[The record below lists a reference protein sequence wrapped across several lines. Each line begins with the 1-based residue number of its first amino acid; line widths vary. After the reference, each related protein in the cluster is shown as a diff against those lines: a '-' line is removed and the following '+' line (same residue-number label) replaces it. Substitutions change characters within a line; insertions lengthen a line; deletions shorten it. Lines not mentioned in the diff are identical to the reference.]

1 MEMTNYVE
9 TVENLIDSI
18 KGILNNAGLGGE
30 AGEYKLVTQS
40 FLYKFLNDKFLY
52 EAKKFDKKID
62 YQYIMSLNDDDYE
75 MLQLSLGTDSA
86 EIKRQDL
93 IETIYNKQNE
103 DNFSEIF
110 DTALN
115 DIAID
120 NNSLFSVETTGNT
133 QVRLFD
139 AHLTT
144 DNIQDGSQR
153 DNVARELI
161 KLLSSTKFDNTIYA
175 EGFDFFSTIFE
186 YMIKDYNKNGGGNYA
201 EYYTPRTIA
210 KIIAD
215 ILVGKENPENVKVY
229 DPAAGSGTLLMNV
242 ANRIGVDK
250 CTVYS
255 QDISQKS
262 SNLLRLNLILNN
274 LSHSIHNI
282 VQGNTILNNKH
293 SEKMDYIVSNPP
305 FKLDFSSWRDQVDS
319 LPNANEVYFAG
330 VPKVPAKKKNSMA
343 IYELFVQLI
352 INSLSDN
359 GKAGVVVP
367 TGFLT
372 AQSGI
377 DKKIR
382 KYLVDS
388 KMIDTVVSMPSN
400 VFAET
405 GTNVSVIFFN
415 KSKQDEQVQLIDA
428 SKLGHNIKENG
439 KQRTELSQDDIT
451 KIVNTAVE
459 RKDVEDFSVT
469 VGLKDI
475 KNKNYSFSAGQYFP
489 VKIEYVE
496 LTQDEFEEKMQG
508 YQKKLNELF
517 DEGQKLEKNF
527 RGIISNLQYES
538 RSHNNGNTKKNKIR

>member
-1 MEMTNYVE
+1 MENINYVE
-9 TVENLIDSI
+9 TVENLVDSI
-18 KGILNNAGLGGE
+18 KGILTSAGLGGE

-52 EAKKFDKKID
+52 EAKKIDPKND
-62 YQYIMSLNDDDYE
+62 YQYL
-75 MLQLSLGTDSA
+75 LSLSDDEYDMVQLTIGPDSA
-86 EIKRQDL
+86 SIKREDL
-93 IETIYNKQNE
+93 IETIFNKQNE
-103 DNFSEIF
+103 DNFSEVF
-110 DTALN
+110 DSTLN
-115 DIAID
+115 DIAVD
-120 NNSLFSVETTGNT
+120 NNDLFSVETAGNT

-139 AHLTT
+139 AHLIA

-161 KLLSSTKFDNTIYA
+161 KLLASTKFDNSIYA

-186 YMIKDYNKNGGGNYA
+186 YMIQDYNKNGGGNYA

-215 ILVGKENPENVKVY
+215 VLVGKENPENVKVY

-282 VQGNTILNNKH
+282 VQGNTILNPKH
-293 SEKMDYIVSNPP
+293 PEKMDYIVSNPP
-305 FKLDFSSWRDQVDS
+305 FKLDFSSWRDEVES
-319 LPNANEVYFAG
+319 LPNSSEIYFAG
-330 VPKVPAKKKNSMA
+330 VPKIPNKKKNLMA
-343 IYELFVQLI
+343 IYELFIQHI
-352 INSLSDN
+352 IHSLTDN
-359 GKAGVVVP
+359 GKAGVVIP

-382 KYLVDS
+382 KYLVDNQY
-388 KMIDTVVSMPSN
+388 IDTVVSMPSN
-400 VFAET
+400 VFATT
-405 GTNVSVIFFN
+405 GTNVSVIFFD
-415 KSKQDEQVQLIDA
+415 KGKQDDQVLLIDA
-428 SKLGHNIKENG
+428 SKLGNKVKENG
-439 KQRTELSQDDIT
+439 LQRTELSKDDID
-451 KIVNTAVE
+451 KIVNTAVD
-459 RKDVEDFSVT
+459 RKDVDDFSIT
-469 VGLKDI
+469 VSLKDI
-475 KNKNYSFSAGQYFP
+475 KDKNYSFSAGQYFP

-496 LTQDEFEEKMQG
+496 LTQDEFE
-508 YQKKLNELF
+508 KKTQDYRDNLGKLF
-517 DEGQKLEKNF
+517 DEGKKLEKN
-527 RGIISNLQYES
+527 IQKEIKEYYYE
-538 RSHNNGNTKKNKIR
+538 

>member
-1 MEMTNYVE
+1 MENMNYVE
-9 TVENLIDSI
+9 TVENLVDSI
-18 KGILNNAGLGGE
+18 KGILTSAGLGGE

-52 EAKKFDKKID
+52 EAKKFDSQND
-62 YQYIMSLNDDDYE
+62 YQHLMDLSDDDYE
-75 MLQLSLGTDSA
+75 MTQLSLGTDSA
-86 EIKRQDL
+86 VIQRKDL
-93 IETIYNKQNE
+93 IETIYNQQNV
-103 DNFSEIF
+103 DDFSEVF
-110 DTALN
+110 DSALN
-115 DIAID
+115 DIALD
-120 NNSLFSVETTGNT
+120 NNDLFSVETAGNT

-139 AHLTT
+139 AHLIA

-153 DNVARELI
+153 DHVARELI
-161 KLLSSTKFDNTIYA
+161 KLLASTKFDNSIFD

-186 YMIKDYNKNGGGNYA
+186 YMIQDYNKNGGGNYA

-215 ILVGKENPENVKVY
+215 ILIGKANPENVKVY

-293 SEKMDYIVSNPP
+293 PEKMDYIVSNPP
-305 FKLDFSSWRDQVDS
+305 FKLDFSDWRDQVES
-319 LPNANEVYFAG
+319 IPNSSEIYFAG
-330 VPKVPAKKKNSMA
+330 IPKIPKKKKNSMA
-343 IYELFVQLI
+343 IYELFIQHI
-352 INSLSDN
+352 IHSMNEN

-382 KYLVDS
+382 KYLVDN

-400 VFAET
+400 VFANT
-405 GTNVSVIFFN
+405 GTNVSVIFFD
-415 KSKQDEQVQLIDA
+415 KSKQDDQVQLIDA
-428 SKLGHNIKENG
+428 SKLGQKVKENG
-439 KQRTELSQDDIT
+439 LQKTVLSQENIK
-451 KIVNTAVE
+451 KIVDTAINRE
-459 RKDVEDFSVT
+459 DVDDFSITVT
-469 VGLKDI
+469 LDEIKD
-475 KNKNYSFSAGQYFP
+475 KNYSFSAGQYFP

-496 LTQDEFEEKMQG
+496 LTQDDFEEKMQE
-508 YQKKLNELF
+508 YQE
-517 DEGQKLEKNF
+517 KLEKLFNEGNELEHNIHKTLE
-527 RGIISNLQYES
+527 GINYET
-538 RSHNNGNTKKNKIR
+538 RRN

>member
-1 MEMTNYVE
+1 MENMNYVE
-9 TVENLIDSI
+9 TVENLVDSI
-18 KGILNNAGLGGE
+18 KGILTSAGLGGE

-52 EAKKFDKKID
+52 EAKKYDSQND
-62 YQYIMSLNDDDYE
+62 YQHLMDLSDDDYE
-75 MLQLSLGTDSA
+75 MTQLSLGTDSA
-86 EIKRQDL
+86 VIQRKDL
-93 IETIYNKQNE
+93 IETIYNQQNV
-103 DNFSEIF
+103 DDFSEVF
-110 DTALN
+110 DSALN
-115 DIAID
+115 DIALD
-120 NNSLFSVETTGNT
+120 NNDLFSVETAGNT

-139 AHLTT
+139 AHLIA

-153 DNVARELI
+153 DHVARELI
-161 KLLSSTKFDNTIYA
+161 KLLASTKFDNSIFD

-186 YMIKDYNKNGGGNYA
+186 YMIQDYNKNGGGNYA
-201 EYYTPRTIA
+201 EYYTPRTIS

-215 ILVGKENPENVKVY
+215 ILIGKAKPENVKVY

-293 SEKMDYIVSNPP
+293 PEKMDYIVSNPP
-305 FKLDFSSWRDQVDS
+305 FKLDFSDWRDQVES
-319 LPNANEVYFAG
+319 IPNSSEIYFAG
-330 VPKVPAKKKNSMA
+330 IPKIPNKKKNSMA
-343 IYELFVQLI
+343 IYELFIQHI
-352 INSLSDN
+352 IHSLNDK

-382 KYLVDS
+382 KFLVDNG
-388 KMIDTVVSMPSN
+388 MIDKVVSMPSN
-400 VFAET
+400 VFANT

-415 KSKQDEQVQLIDA
+415 KVKQDDQVQLIDA
-428 SKLGHNIKENG
+428 SKLGKKIKENG
-439 KQRTELSQDDIT
+439 LQRTALSVEDIK
-451 KIVNTAVE
+451 KIVDTAVE
-459 RKDVEDFSVT
+459 RKDVDDFSIT
-469 VGLKDI
+469 VSLKDI
-475 KNKNYSFSAGQYFP
+475 KDKNYSFSAGQYFP
-489 VKIEYVE
+489 VKIEYVK
-496 LTQDEFEEKMQG
+496 LTQDEFEKKIKDYQG
-508 YQKKLNELF
+508 NLNKLF
-517 DEGQKLEKNF
+517 DKGNLLEQDIKTDLN
-527 RGIISNLQYES
+527 RLNYEAK
-538 RSHNNGNTKKNKIR
+538 RN

>member
-1 MEMTNYVE
+1 MENTNYVE
-9 TVENLIDSI
+9 TVENLVDSI
-18 KGILNNAGLGGE
+18 KGILTSAGLGGE
-30 AGEYKLVTQS
+30 AGEYTLVTQS

-52 EAKKFDKKID
+52 EAKKDNP
-62 YQYIMSLNDDDYE
+62 LNNYHHLMNLSDDDYE
-75 MLQLSLGTDSA
+75 LLQWGLGENSA
-86 EIKRQDL
+86 QIKREDL
-93 IETIYNKQNE
+93 IETIYNQQNI

-115 DIAID
+115 DIALD
-120 NNSLFSVETTGNT
+120 NNELFSVETAGNT

-139 AHLTT
+139 AHLIA

-153 DNVARELI
+153 DHVARELI
-161 KLLSSTKFDNTIYA
+161 KLLASTKFDSSIFD

-186 YMIKDYNKNGGGNYA
+186 YMIQDYNKNGGGNYA

-215 ILVGKENPENVKVY
+215 ILIDKANPENVKVY

-293 SEKMDYIVSNPP
+293 PEKMDYIVSNPP
-305 FKLDFSSWRDQVDS
+305 FKLDFSDWRDQVES
-319 LPNANEVYFAG
+319 IPNSSEIYFAG
-330 VPKVPAKKKNSMA
+330 IPKIPKKKKNSMA
-343 IYELFVQLI
+343 IYELFIQHI
-352 INSLSDN
+352 IHSLSEN

-382 KYLVDS
+382 KYLVDN

-400 VFAET
+400 VFANT
-405 GTNVSVIFFN
+405 GTNVSVIFFD
-415 KSKQDEQVQLIDA
+415 KAKQDDQVQLIDA
-428 SKLGHNIKENG
+428 SKLGQKVKENG
-439 KQRTELSQDDIT
+439 LQRTVLSQGDIE
-451 KIVNTAVE
+451 KIVETAVE
-459 RKDVEDFSVT
+459 KRDVDDFSINVS
-469 VGLKDI
+469 LKDI
-475 KNKNYSFSAGQYFP
+475 KDKNYSFSAGQYFP

-496 LTQDEFEEKMQG
+496 LTQDEFNKKMED
-508 YQKKLNELF
+508 YQNELEKLF
-517 DEGQKLEKNF
+517 NKSSELDSDIKEGM
-527 RGIISNLQYES
+527 
-538 RSHNNGNTKKNKIR
+538 KKIKYVGKD

>member
-1 MEMTNYVE
+1 METANYVE
-9 TVENLIDSI
+9 TVENLVDSI
-18 KGILNNAGLGGE
+18 KGILTSAGLGGE

-62 YQYIMSLNDDDYE
+62 YKYIMSLNDDDYE

-139 AHLTT
+139 AHLIA

-415 KSKQDEQVQLIDA
+415 KSKQDDQVQLIDA

-459 RKDVEDFSVT
+459 RKDADDFSIT

-496 LTQDEFEEKMQG
+496 LTQDEFAEKMQDYRDNLG
-508 YQKKLNELF
+508 KLF
-517 DEGQKLEKNF
+517 DEGKNLEKN
-527 RGIISNLQYES
+527 IQKEIKEYYYE
-538 RSHNNGNTKKNKIR
+538 

>member
-1 MEMTNYVE
+1 MENTNYVE
-9 TVENLIDSI
+9 TVENLVDSI
-18 KGILNNAGLGGE
+18 KGILTSAGLGGE

-52 EAKKFDKKID
+52 EAKKDNSSNN
-62 YQYIMSLNDDDYE
+62 YQHLMNLSDDYE
-75 MLQLSLGTDSA
+75 MLQWSLGENSA
-86 EIKRQDL
+86 QIKRENL
-93 IETIYNKQNE
+93 IETIYNQQNI

-115 DIAID
+115 DIALD
-120 NNSLFSVETTGNT
+120 NNELFSVETAGNT

-139 AHLTT
+139 AHLIA

-153 DNVARELI
+153 DHVARELI
-161 KLLSSTKFDNTIYA
+161 KLLASTKFDSSIFD

-186 YMIKDYNKNGGGNYA
+186 YMIQDYNKNGGGNYA

-215 ILVGKENPENVKVY
+215 ILIDKANPENVKVY

-293 SEKMDYIVSNPP
+293 PEKMDYIVSNPP
-305 FKLDFSSWRDQVDS
+305 FKLDFSDWRDQVES
-319 LPNANEVYFAG
+319 IPNSSEIYFAG
-330 VPKVPAKKKNSMA
+330 IPKIPKKKKNSMA
-343 IYELFVQLI
+343 IYELFIQHI
-352 INSLSDN
+352 IHSLSEN

-382 KYLVDS
+382 KYLVDN

-400 VFAET
+400 VFANT
-405 GTNVSVIFFN
+405 GTNVSVIFFD
-415 KSKQDEQVQLIDA
+415 KAKKDDQVQLIDA
-428 SKLGHNIKENG
+428 SKLGEKIKENG
-439 KQRTELSQDDIT
+439 LQRTALSAEDIK
-451 KIVNTAVE
+451 KIVNVAVE
-459 RKDVEDFSVT
+459 RKDVDEFSIT
-469 VGLKDI
+469 ASLEDI
-475 KNKNYSFSAGQYFP
+475 KDKNYSFSAGQYFP

-508 YQKKLNELF
+508 YKDRLNELF
-517 DEGQKLEKNF
+517 EKNTKLENDIKEQMKN
-527 RGIISNLQYES
+527 LKYES
-538 RSHNNGNTKKNKIR
+538 

>member
-1 MEMTNYVE
+1 METANYVE
-9 TVENLIDSI
+9 TVENLVDSI
-18 KGILNNAGLGGE
+18 KGILTSAGLGGE

-52 EAKKFDKKID
+52 EAKKLDSQND
-62 YQYIMSLNDDDYE
+62 YQHIISLSDDDYE

-86 EIKRQDL
+86 EIQRKDL
-93 IETIYNKQNE
+93 IESVYNQQNE

-110 DTALN
+110 DTTLN

-120 NNSLFSVETTGNT
+120 NNDLFSVETAGNT

-139 AHLTT
+139 AHLIA

-153 DNVARELI
+153 DHVARELI
-161 KLLSSTKFDNTIYA
+161 KLLASTKFDESIYA

-186 YMIKDYNKNGGGNYA
+186 YMIQDYNKNGGGNYA

-215 ILVGKENPENVKVY
+215 ILIGKENPENVKVY

-242 ANRIGVDK
+242 ANKIGVDK

-293 SEKMDYIVSNPP
+293 PEKMDYIVSNPP
-305 FKLDFSSWRDQVDS
+305 FKLDFSSWRDQVDN
-319 LPNANEVYFAG
+319 LPNSNEIYFAG
-330 VPKVPAKKKNSMA
+330 VPKIPAKKTNSMA

-352 INSLSDN
+352 INSLSKK

-382 KYLVDS
+382 KYLVDN

-400 VFAET
+400 VFANT

-415 KSKQDEQVQLIDA
+415 KAKKDDQVQLIDA
-428 SKLGHNIKENG
+428 SKLGEKVKENG
-439 KQRTELSQDDIT
+439 LQRTVLSQDDIS
-451 KIVNTAVE
+451 KIVDTAVE
-459 RKDVEDFSVT
+459 RKDVEDFSIT
-469 VGLKDI
+469 VNLKDI
-475 KNKNYSFSAGQYFP
+475 KDKNYSFSAGQYFP

-496 LTQDEFEEKMQG
+496 LTQKEFQDKILE
-508 YQKKLNELF
+508 YQKKLNQYF
-517 DEGQKLEKNF
+517 NDDEYLEKCIKKELGKLKYEEA
-527 RGIISNLQYES
+527 RIS
-538 RSHNNGNTKKNKIR
+538 

>member
-1 MEMTNYVE
+1 MKSTNYVE
-9 TVENLIDSI
+9 TVENLVDSI
-18 KGILNNAGLGGE
+18 KGILTSAGLGGE

-52 EAKKFDKKID
+52 EAKKEDANND
-62 YQYIMSLNDDDYE
+62 YQHLMDMSDDDYE
-75 MLQLSLGTDSA
+75 MLQMTLGTDTA
-86 EIKRQDL
+86 DIKREDL
-93 IETIYNKQNE
+93 IESIFNKQNT

-110 DTALN
+110 DETLN

-120 NNSLFSVETTGNT
+120 NNDLFSVETAGNS

-139 AHLTT
+139 AHLIA
-144 DNIQDGSQR
+144 DNVQDGSQK
-153 DNVARELI
+153 NHVARELI
-161 KLLSSTKFDNTIYA
+161 KLLSSTKFDSSIFD

-186 YMIKDYNKNGGGNYA
+186 YMIQDYNKNGGGNYA

-215 ILVGKENPENVKVY
+215 ILVGKDSPENVKVY
-229 DPAAGSGTLLMNV
+229 DPAAGSGTLLMNL
-242 ANRIGVDK
+242 ANKIGVDK

-293 SEKMDYIVSNPP
+293 PEKMDYIVSNPP
-305 FKLDFSSWRDQVDS
+305 FKVDFSDWRDQVES
-319 LPNANEVYFAG
+319 IPNASEIYFAG
-330 VPKVPAKKKNSMA
+330 VPKIPNKKKNSMA
-343 IYELFVQLI
+343 IYELFIQHI
-352 INSLSDN
+352 IYSLADD
-359 GKAGVVVP
+359 GKAAVVVP

-382 KYLVDS
+382 KHLVDNS
-388 KMIDTVVSMPSN
+388 MIDTVVSMPSN
-400 VFAET
+400 VFANT

-415 KSKQDEQVQLIDA
+415 KSKEDDQVQLIDA
-428 SKLGHNIKENG
+428 SKLGTKVKENG
-439 KQRTELSQDDIT
+439 LQRTVLSQDDIN
-451 KIVNTAVE
+451 KIVKTAVE
-459 RKDVEDFSVT
+459 GKDVDDFSIT
-469 VGLKDI
+469 VSLKDV
-475 KNKNYSFSAGQYFP
+475 KDKNYSFSAGQYFP

-496 LTQDEFEEKMQG
+496 LTQDEFEKKMED
-508 YQKKLNELF
+508 YQKNLDSLF
-517 DEGQKLEKNF
+517 SQ
-527 RGIISNLQYES
+527 
-538 RSHNNGNTKKNKIR
+538 GNTLGKDIQKMVSSLKFENKN

>member
-1 MEMTNYVE
+1 MENMNYVE
-9 TVENLIDSI
+9 TVENLVDSI
-18 KGILNNAGLGGE
+18 KGILTSAGLGGE

-52 EAKKFDKKID
+52 EAKKYDSQND
-62 YQYIMSLNDDDYE
+62 YQHLMDLSDDDYE
-75 MLQLSLGTDSA
+75 MTQLSLGTDSA
-86 EIKRQDL
+86 VIQRKDL
-93 IETIYNKQNE
+93 IETIYNQQNV
-103 DNFSEIF
+103 DDFSEVF
-110 DTALN
+110 DSALN
-115 DIAID
+115 DIALD
-120 NNSLFSVETTGNT
+120 NNDLFSVETAGNT

-139 AHLTT
+139 AHLIA

-153 DNVARELI
+153 DHVARELI
-161 KLLSSTKFDNTIYA
+161 KLLASTKFDNSIFD

-186 YMIKDYNKNGGGNYA
+186 YMIQDYNKNGGGNYA

-215 ILVGKENPENVKVY
+215 ILIGKANPENVKVY

-293 SEKMDYIVSNPP
+293 PEKMDYIVSNPP
-305 FKLDFSSWRDQVDS
+305 FKLDFSDWRDQVES
-319 LPNANEVYFAG
+319 IPNSSEIYFAG
-330 VPKVPAKKKNSMA
+330 IPKVPKKKKNSMA
-343 IYELFVQLI
+343 IYELFIQHI
-352 INSLSDN
+352 IHSLSED

-377 DKKIR
+377 DPKIR
-382 KYLVDS
+382 KYLVDN
-388 KMIDTVVSMPSN
+388 KMIDTVVSMPGN
-400 VFAET
+400 VFANT
-405 GTNVSVIFFN
+405 PTSVSVIFFDRT
-415 KSKQDEQVQLIDA
+415 KQDDQVQLIDA
-428 SKLGHNIKENG
+428 SKLGEKIKENNI
-439 KQRTELSQDDIT
+439 QRTALSAEDIK

-459 RKDVEDFSVT
+459 RKDVDEFSIIVS
-469 VGLKDI
+469 LKEI
-475 KNKNYSFSAGQYFP
+475 KDKNYSFSAGQYFP

-496 LTQDEFEEKMQG
+496 LTQKEFEEKIQKYRNNLNKLYIQG
-508 YQKKLNELF
+508 N
-517 DEGQKLEKNF
+517 KLEKD
-527 RGIISNLQYES
+527 IQEYLENLRYES
-538 RSHNNGNTKKNKIR
+538 KN

>member
-1 MEMTNYVE
+1 MENMNYVE
-9 TVENLIDSI
+9 IVENLVDSI
-18 KGILNNAGLGGE
+18 KGILTSAGLGGE

-52 EAKKFDKKID
+52 EAKKFDSQND
-62 YQYIMSLNDDDYE
+62 YQHLMNLSDDDYE
-75 MLQLSLGTDSA
+75 MTQLSLGTDA
-86 EIKRQDL
+86 AVIQRKDL
-93 IETIYNKQNE
+93 IETIYNKQNV
-103 DNFSEIF
+103 DGFSEVF
-110 DTALN
+110 DSALN
-115 DIAID
+115 DIALD
-120 NNSLFSVETTGNT
+120 NNDLFSVETAGNT

-139 AHLTT
+139 AHLIA

-153 DNVARELI
+153 DHVARELI
-161 KLLSSTKFDNTIYA
+161 KLLASTKFDNSIFD

-186 YMIKDYNKNGGGNYA
+186 YMIQDYNKNGGGNYA

-215 ILVGKENPENVKVY
+215 ILIGKANPENVKVY

-293 SEKMDYIVSNPP
+293 PEKMDYIVSNPP
-305 FKLDFSSWRDQVDS
+305 FKLDFSDWRDQVEGI
-319 LPNANEVYFAG
+319 PNSSEIYFAG
-330 VPKVPAKKKNSMA
+330 IPKVPKKKKNSMA
-343 IYELFVQLI
+343 IYELFIQHI
-352 INSLSDN
+352 IHSLSED

-382 KYLVDS
+382 KYLVDN
-388 KMIDTVVSMPSN
+388 KMINTVVSMPSN
-400 VFAET
+400 VFANT
-405 GTNVSVIFFN
+405 GTNVSVIFFD
-415 KSKQDEQVQLIDA
+415 KSKQDDQVQLIDA
-428 SKLGHNIKENG
+428 SKLGNKVKENG
-439 KQRTELSQDDIT
+439 LQRTILSSEDIE
-451 KIVNTAVE
+451 KIVDTAVE
-459 RKDVEDFSVT
+459 RKDVDEFSIT
-469 VGLKDI
+469 VSLNEI
-475 KNKNYSFSAGQYFP
+475 KNKKYSFSAGQYFP

-496 LTQDEFEEKMQG
+496 LTQDDFEEKMQE
-508 YQKKLNELF
+508 YQE
-517 DEGQKLEKNF
+517 KLEKLFNEGNELEHNIHKILE
-527 RGIISNLQYES
+527 GINYET
-538 RSHNNGNTKKNKIR
+538 RRN